1 MLKKGYKLLIRKLK
15 NFKNVDCRLPFGMH
29 HSKLNSTDIIFGN
42 DLLTSLVLVIVVEVV
57 GVEGVIAGLFLVLVL
72 SAIVLVLEVVLSD
85 LGNLDVA
92 IKKTEL
98 KKK

>member
-1 MLKKGYKLLIRKLK
+1 
-15 NFKNVDCRLPFGMH
+15 MH

>member
-1 MLKKGYKLLIRKLK
+1 MACIKR
-15 NFKNVDCRLPFGMH
+15 MA